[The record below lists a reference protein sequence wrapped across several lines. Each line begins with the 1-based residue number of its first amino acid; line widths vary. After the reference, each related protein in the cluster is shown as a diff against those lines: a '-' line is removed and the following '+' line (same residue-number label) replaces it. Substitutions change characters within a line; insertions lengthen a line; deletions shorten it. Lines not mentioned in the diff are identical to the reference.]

1 MSSVERI
8 KTEYMLFEADN
19 MPDREIATRVVLDV
33 FSDDMDE
40 TMKSSKTAVSENFRD
55 EQITKVKNFF
65 LDLFGY
71 EEENLE
77 QFDRDTGVVLRI
89 SCLGERYKDYFD
101 RMKKATDSDNFSEMY
116 KLAFFTYQSFTSN
129 LHYLESLRDSIKFA
143 VDGVTYY
150 GNGEDSQGEFA
161 EFFEEIFPMV
171 VGSKKVYRK
180 EEK

>member
-1 MSSVERI
+1 MSSVEKL

-19 MPDREIATRVVLDV
+19 MPDREIATKVVLDV

-40 TMKSSKTAVSENFRD
+40 TISSSKTAVADNFKD
-55 EQITKVKNFF
+55 EQVTKVKNFF

-89 SCLGERYKDYFD
+89 SCLAERYKDYFE
-101 RMKKATDSDNFSEMY
+101 RMKSATDNDNFSEMY

-129 LHYLESLRDSIKFA
+129 YHYLESLRDSIRFA
-143 VDGVTYY
+143 ATGVTYF
-150 GNGEDSQGEFA
+150 GSGEDSQGEFA
-161 EFFEEIFPMV
+161 EFFEETFPVV